1 MLKSANSLRILHKY
15 PEIWQIPHFYEIL
28 SDKIQDREIY
38 LFSFSRKNTEDILL
52 FNIAVLFGEIY

>member
-15 PEIWQIPHFYEIL
+15 PEIWHFYEIL

-38 LFSFSRKNTEDILL
+38 LFSFSRKNTQDILL
-52 FNIAVLFGEIY
+52 FNIAVLFAEIY